1 MTLLQPAAS
10 AAAVAAIMAGRPELL
25 GSADSLLGHVE
36 AWLQPVGCGIMTIHY
51 LQWYLIVIFKLVS
64 KFVSVWLETLVY
76 AMD

>member
-1 MTLLQPAAS
+1 
-10 AAAVAAIMAGRPELL
+10 MAGRPELL

-51 LQWYLIVIFKLVS
+51 LCAMVFNSYFQIGVKVCQCHGLTI
-64 KFVSVWLETLVY
+64 VWLETLVC

>member
-51 LQWYLIVIFKLVS
+51 LCAVVFNSYFQIGVKVCQCQ
-64 KFVSVWLETLVY
+64 V
-76 AMD
+76 